1 MNALKPEVTSII
13 TEANCNKELVCSF
26 LGELRQANESTGKIY
41 LVMDNAAY
49 NRAYDVRDLALE
61 LNIELI
67 YLPPYSPNLNI
78 IERLWKFFKK
88 EVMQNKY
95 RQEFTDF
102 HEAICSFFKDL
113 DKYEDKLK
121 TLLTL
126 NFQIIK
132 AN

>member
-1 MNALKPEVTSII
+1 
-13 TEANCNKELVCSF
+13 
-26 LGELRQANESTGKIY
+26 
-41 LVMDNAAY
+41 MDNAAY
-49 NRAYDVRDLALE
+49 NRAYAVRDLAIE

-67 YLPPYSPNLNI
+67 YLPAHSPNLNI

-102 HEAICSFFKDL
+102 YESICSFFKDL
-113 DKYEDKLK
+113 DKYEDKFK